1 MESLVNSEFPMA
13 DEALE
18 NKAPRLK
25 ETPETGKPL
34 ALEPVL
40 RRDVPNC
47 KKAWVTGD
55 PFGMAH
61 RMNYDQ
67 SKTRHR
73 AYGTCGLVS
82 ISNSLT
88 RLGYDIPSDD
98 IVCKAITTKR
108 CQYRPLGDP
117 NNNGGTNLESR
128 KALLHDM
135 GFKSEIGRP
144 HGKGGDLEDIADAID
159 RGCGVVLSLNAGALW
174 NTDIGVPALDGR
186 PRSNHCVAVTGV
198 ARDAATGEVVG
209 IYIADSGRGRSG
221 DACRYLDREKF
232 NEVYMDVVGSGVNII
247 HPNAKEVRI

>member
-1 MESLVNSEFPMA
+1 MINREFLLA
-13 DEALE
+13 DEELE
-18 NKAPRLK
+18 NKGPRIK
-25 ETPETGKPL
+25 ETPEVGKPT
-34 ALEPVL
+34 ALEPVPCH
-40 RRDVPNC
+40 DVPNC

-55 PFGMAH
+55 PFGMSP

-67 SKTRHR
+67 GKTRLK

-98 IVCKAITTKR
+98 IVSKAITTKR

-117 NNNGGTNLESR
+117 NNNDGTSPESR
-128 KALLHDM
+128 DALLRDK
-135 GFKSEIGRP
+135 GLKSENGRP
-144 HGKGGDLEDIADAID
+144 RGKGCDLEDIADAID
-159 RGCGVVLSLNAGALW
+159 SGCGVVLSLNAGALW

-198 ARDAATGEVVG
+198 ARDAATGQVVG
-209 IYIADSGRGRSG
+209 IYIADSSRGRSS

-232 NEVYMDVVGSGVNII
+232 NEVYTDVVNSGFNII
-247 HPNAKEVRI
+247 HPGTKEVRI